1 MVKMTFTLD
10 AATVESIRRIAK
22 RLGKP
27 QSEVIR
33 QAIPF
38 YEPHA
43 GQLTRAERQR
53 RVALFDEVIATV
65 PSGPAAKV
73 DRELEAVRD
82 SRRAGWQRSGRRLP

>member
-65 PSGPAAKV
+65 PSGPAPKV

>member
-10 AATVESIRRIAK
+10 DATVESIRRIAR

-33 QAIPF
+33 EAIPF

-53 RVALFDEVIATV
+53 RVALFDEVIAAI
-65 PSGPAAKV
+65 PAAPAASV
-73 DRELEAVRD
+73 DRELASVRE
-82 SRRAGWQRSGRRLP
+82 SRRTAWQRRQRRRA